1 MVLEPFTTT
10 LAGSFTREDIMES
23 RLLDEGLRRLI
34 GRALRRRVRNF
45 RDLVDGAVFFGR
57 TWKIT
62 SNQAPV
68 VEVSRLTYV
77 EFDDQNRLVVTGR
90 VRIRHSPDAPI
101 IENAFKV
108 RTQLGT
114 RNNGQVIRL
123 VDPELAL
130 VLECPR
136 SWEKK

>member
-1 MVLEPFTTT
+1 
-10 LAGSFTREDIMES
+10 MES
-23 RLLDEGLRRLI
+23 TWLDDGLRRLI

-45 RDLVDGAVFFGR
+45 RDFVDGAVFFGR
-57 TWKIT
+57 TWKM
-62 SNQAPV
+62 SSSRAPV
-68 VEVSRLTYV
+68 VDVSRLTNV
-77 EFDDQNRLVVTGR
+77 EFDPQNRLIVTGR
-90 VRIRHSPDAPI
+90 VRIRTSPDAPI

-130 VLECPR
+130 VLECPK
-136 SWEKK
+136 SWERK